1 MSDQVGVLEAF
12 HARLTTL
19 KGKVGVAL
27 NAVHRHDPAR
37 AGILLQELQDLRAH
51 RDWQGAWEQGALEYA
66 IGLVD
71 SAASA

>member
-1 MSDQVGVLEAF
+1 MSDQVEVLEAF

-27 NAVHRHDPAR
+27 NAVHRHDAAR
-37 AGILLQELQDLRAH
+37 AEILLQELRDLRAH
-51 RDWQGAWEQGALEYA
+51 RDWHGAWEEGVLEHA
-66 IGLVD
+66 IELVD